1 MPNLRILEP
10 LKAGLRNDFN
20 PTAVGALYDAY
31 GCESKGPGLVGYEY
45 LPSVLSV
52 ASSVPGNALLF
63 NVGENCCL
71 YHPSGYFFTISSSWG
86 AVDLSFGIYNASSSA
101 WTGNLLD
108 DPSITSS
115 STWGISTGW
124 TLSSDGGVYLNTA
137 SSKIQSIAQSF
148 TPSTYSTYLAEVTT
162 EFGEDAKNGL
172 RLIFS
177 TESVNIYESGTHRFI
192 LPPYHGGLKQV
203 VVFADPGWVGNIT
216 KVSVIPP
223 SNALPAAGNTINS
236 IAEHP
241 NGFLCTG
248 TKNTYYYD
256 NEFGLFLINGKGI
269 TTACSHTDGRMYLA
283 GKLGELFSKNTGD
296 PWQRLLFTGGLL
308 KLDMGT
314 AEFGEDTKGLDSRCI
329 YWSCIGMDD
338 IFPLFFPYMDTD
350 KEFLN
355 RWERNECGF
364 AFWPYSGDIYRLHSL
379 GEGVMAYGAG
389 GIAYLRP
396 VGSPITVS
404 IAAVGE
410 YGLASA
416 TAFCGNSYVHY
427 FIDYNDELWRVEAGP
442 KLTKLGFKTYFATL
456 STIKMVL
463 HPTENKVYISDS
475 DTCYMLANDVLV
487 EIPEIVHTMVMN
499 KGSLG
504 AIRTLLTDGFEV
516 ETGIFDFD
524 SKDLK
529 TVNRVDVDGFCSGGG
544 FQGKVFF
551 RMNRASAWSDT
562 GWITLPIDQRVTG
575 QEFKF
580 GVKATTSSSA
590 YLNYIDV
597 EFDADPTRYSL
608 GDWIS

>member
-45 LPSVLSV
+45 LPSVFNY
-52 ASSVPGNALLF
+52 SSSTTNNTPLLF
-63 NVGENCCL
+63 NVGEKCIL
-71 YHPSGYFFTISSSWG
+71 FDATGYFYTISSSWG
-86 AVDLSFGIYNASSSA
+86 AVELPAYNASSSA
-101 WTGNLLD
+101 WTGNLLYD
-108 DPSITSS
+108 TSITSS
-115 STWGISTGW
+115 STWGISDGW
-124 TLSSDGGVYLNTA
+124 TLSSEGGVYLNTA
-137 SSKIQSIAQSF
+137 SSKIQSIAQSY
-148 TPSTYSTYLAEVTT
+148 TLSTYSAYLAEVTT

-172 RLIFS
+172 RLVIS

-192 LPPYHGGLKQV
+192 LPPDHGGIKRV

-216 KVSVIPP
+216 KVSVIYP

-248 TKNTYYYD
+248 KTRTYYYD
-256 NEFGLFLINGKGI
+256 NEFGLFEVNGKGI

-283 GKLGELFSKNTGD
+283 GKLRELFSMDTEDSWG
-296 PWQRLLFTGGLL
+296 RILFAGGLL

-314 AEFGEDTKGLDSRCI
+314 AGLDSRCI

-338 IFPLFFPYMDTD
+338 IFPLFFPYVDTD

-364 AFWPYSGDIYRLHSL
+364 AFWPYNGDIYRLHSL

-404 IAAVGE
+404 MAAVGE

-442 KLTKLGFKTYFATL
+442 KLTKLGFKTYLSTL
-456 STIKMVL
+456 STINMVL

-475 DTCYMLANDVLV
+475 DTCYMLENDVLV

-529 TVNRVDVDGFCSGGG
+529 TVNRVVVDGFASSSGLH
-544 FQGKVFF
+544 GKVFF
-551 RMNRASAWSDT
+551 RMDRASDWSDT

>member
-1 MPNLRILEP
+1 
-10 LKAGLRNDFN
+10 
-20 PTAVGALYDAY
+20 
-31 GCESKGPGLVGYEY
+31 
-45 LPSVLSV
+45 
-52 ASSVPGNALLF
+52 
-63 NVGENCCL
+63 
-71 YHPSGYFFTISSSWG
+71 
-86 AVDLSFGIYNASSSA
+86 
-101 WTGNLLD
+101 
-108 DPSITSS
+108 
-115 STWGISTGW
+115 
-124 TLSSDGGVYLNTA
+124 
-137 SSKIQSIAQSF
+137 
-148 TPSTYSTYLAEVTT
+148 
-162 EFGEDAKNGL
+162 
-172 RLIFS
+172 
-177 TESVNIYESGTHRFI
+177 
-192 LPPYHGGLKQV
+192 
-203 VVFADPGWVGNIT
+203 
-216 KVSVIPP
+216 
-223 SNALPAAGNTINS
+223 
-236 IAEHP
+236 
-241 NGFLCTG
+241 
-248 TKNTYYYD
+248 
-256 NEFGLFLINGKGI
+256 
-269 TTACSHTDGRMYLA
+269 
-283 GKLGELFSKNTGD
+283 
-296 PWQRLLFTGGLL
+296 
-308 KLDMGT
+308 
-314 AEFGEDTKGLDSRCI
+314 
-329 YWSCIGMDD
+329 MDD

-364 AFWPYSGDIYRLHSL
+364 AFWPYNGDIYRLHSL

-404 IAAVGE
+404 MAAVGE
-410 YGLASA
+410 YGLASP

-427 FIDYNDELWRVEAGP
+427 FIDYNYELWRVEAGP
-442 KLTKLGFKTYFATL
+442 KLTKLGFRTHFATL

-529 TVNRVDVDGFCSGGG
+529 TVSRVSVDGFASGSGLH
-544 FQGKVFF
+544 GKVFF
-551 RMNRASAWSDT
+551 RMDRASDWSDT

>member
-71 YHPSGYFFTISSSWG
+71 YHPSDYFYTLSSSWN
-86 AVDLSFGIYNASSSA
+86 ATALSFGIYNASSSA

-192 LPPYHGGLKQV
+192 LPPYHGGIKQV

-256 NEFGLFLINGKGI
+256 NEFGLFEVKGKGI

-338 IFPLFFPYMDTD
+338 IFPLFFPYVDTD

-364 AFWPYSGDIYRLHSL
+364 AFWPYNGDIYRLHSL

-404 IAAVGE
+404 MAAVGE

-475 DTCYMLANDVLV
+475 DTCYMLENDVLV

-529 TVNRVDVDGFCSGGG
+529 TVSRVSVDGFASSSGLH
-544 FQGKVFF
+544 GKVFF
-551 RMNRASAWSDT
+551 RMDRASDWSDT
-562 GWITLPIDQRVTG
+562 GWITLPLDQRVTG

>member
-45 LPSVLSV
+45 LPSVFSYLSST
-52 ASSVPGNALLF
+52 AGNALSLF
-63 NVGENCCL
+63 NAGEKCFL
-71 YHPSGYFFTISSSWG
+71 FASSGGFYTVSSSWG
-86 AVDLSFGIYNASSSA
+86 VVDLPAYSA
-101 WTGNLLD
+101 CFMHWVNVINDTG
-108 DPSITSS
+108 ITSS
-115 STWGISTGW
+115 ARWDISDGW
-124 TLSSDGGVYLNTA
+124 TRSSGWRGVYLTTA
-137 SSKIQSIAQSF
+137 SSEIQSVTQSF
-148 TPSTYSTYLAEVTT
+148 IYPTALPFLAEVTT

-172 RLIFS
+172 RLVLS
-177 TESVNIYESGTHRFI
+177 TGVSSTSVNIYESGTHRFI
-192 LPPYHGGLKQV
+192 LPSNPGSSTIV
-203 VVFADPGWVGNIT
+203 SVFADPGWVGNIT
-216 KVSVIPP
+216 RV
-223 SNALPAAGNTINS
+223 AAGPIAGLPRKYPSTINS

-241 NGFLCTG
+241 NGFLCTTTAG
-248 TKNTYYYD
+248 TYYYD
-256 NEFGLFLINGKGI
+256 NELGLFEIDGKRI

-283 GKLGELFSKNTGD
+283 GKLGELFSTDTED
-296 PWQRLLFTGGLL
+296 PWARILFAGNLL

-314 AEFGEDTKGLDSRCI
+314 AGLDSRCI

-379 GEGVMAYGAG
+379 GEGVMAYGVG
-389 GIAYLRP
+389 GIAYLKP

-404 IAAVGE
+404 MAAVGE

-442 KLTKLGFKTYFATL
+442 KLTKLGFKTYLSTL
-456 STIKMVL
+456 STINMVL

-499 KGSLG
+499 KGRLG

-529 TVNRVDVDGFCSGGG
+529 TVNRVVVDGFASNGGLY
-544 FQGKVFF
+544 GKVFF
-551 RMNRASAWSDT
+551 RMDRASDWSDT
-562 GWITLPIDQRVTG
+562 GWRPLPLDQRVTG

-580 GVKATTSSSA
+580 GVRANHSNSA

>member
-45 LPSVLSV
+45 LPPVFFTG
-52 ASSVPGNALLF
+52 SSNNNTPLLF
-63 NVGENCCL
+63 NAGEKCFL
-71 YHPSGYFFTISSSWG
+71 FAASGDFYTVSSSWDV
-86 AVDLSFGIYNASSSA
+86 VDLPAYSVSSGA
-101 WTGNLLD
+101 WVNLLSD
-108 DPSITSS
+108 TSITSS
-115 STWGISTGW
+115 SIWGIGGSW
-124 TLSSDGGVYLNTA
+124 TLSPGRGVYLSTA
-137 SSKIQSIAQSF
+137 SSEIQSITQSF
-148 TPSTYSTYLAEVTT
+148 IYPAFPPFLAEVTT

-172 RLIFS
+172 RLVLS
-177 TESVNIYESGTHRFI
+177 TGVSSTSVNIYESGTHRFI
-192 LPPYHGGLKQV
+192 LPSNPGSSTIV
-203 VVFADPGWVGNIT
+203 SVFADPGWVGNIT
-216 KVSVIPP
+216 KVSVGPLSGI
-223 SNALPAAGNTINS
+223 ARTILNTINS

-241 NGFLCTG
+241 NGFLCTS
-248 TKNTYYYD
+248 TARTYYYD
-256 NEFGLFLINGKGI
+256 NELGLFGADGKRI

-283 GKLGELFSKNTGD
+283 GNLGELFSTNTGD
-296 PWQRLLFTGGLL
+296 PWARILFAGGLL

-314 AEFGEDTKGLDSRCI
+314 AGLDSRCI

-338 IFPLFFPYMDTD
+338 IFPLFFPYVDTD

-364 AFWPYSGDIYRLHSL
+364 AFWPYNGDIYRLHSL

-404 IAAVGE
+404 MAAVGE

-442 KLTKLGFKTYFATL
+442 KLTKLGFRTYLSTL
-456 STIKMVL
+456 STINMVL

-475 DTCYMLANDVLV
+475 DTCYMLENDVLV

-529 TVNRVDVDGFCSGGG
+529 TVNRVVVDGFASSSGLH
-544 FQGKVFF
+544 GKVFF
-551 RMNRASAWSDT
+551 RMDRASAWSDT
-562 GWITLPIDQRVTG
+562 GWITLPIDQRITG

>member
-45 LPSVLSV
+45 LPPVFSF
-52 ASSVPGNALLF
+52 SSSRAGGTLLF
-63 NVGENCCL
+63 NVGENCYL
-71 YHPSGYFFTISSSWG
+71 YDPLGYFYTISSSWK
-86 AVDLSFGIYNASSSA
+86 AVNISVHNASSSA
-101 WTGNLLD
+101 WTGNLID
-108 DPSITSS
+108 DPSMTSS
-115 STWGISTGW
+115 SAWRWDLRGGGW
-124 TLSSDGGVYLNTA
+124 TLSSEGGVYL
-137 SSKIQSIAQSF
+137 S
-148 TPSTYSTYLAEVTT
+148 TPSSRIHSIGRFITLSTDSPYLAEVTT

-172 RLIFS
+172 RLVLS
-177 TESVNIYESGTHRFI
+177 GESVNIYESGTHRFI
-192 LPPYHGGLKQV
+192 LSPSILSPDYGGGITKV
-203 VVFADPGWVGNIT
+203 EVFAYPGWVGNIT

-223 SNALPAAGNTINS
+223 TSTTLMAGNIINS

-256 NEFGLFLINGKGI
+256 NEFGLFEVKGKGI

-283 GKLGELFSKNTGD
+283 GNLGELFSTNTGD
-296 PWQRLLFTGGLL
+296 PWARILFAGNLL

-314 AEFGEDTKGLDSRCI
+314 AGLDSRCI

-338 IFPLFFPYMDTD
+338 IFPLFFPYVDTD
-350 KEFLN
+350 KAFLN

-364 AFWPYSGDIYRLHSL
+364 AFWPYNGDIYRLHSL

-404 IAAVGE
+404 MTAVGE

-442 KLTKLGFKTYFATL
+442 KLTKLGFKTYLSTL
-456 STIKMVL
+456 STINMVL

-475 DTCYMLANDVLV
+475 DTCYMLENDVLV

-499 KGSLG
+499 KGRLG

-529 TVNRVDVDGFCSGGG
+529 TVNRVVVDGFASSSGLY
-544 FQGKVFF
+544 GKVFF
-551 RMNRASAWSDT
+551 RMNRASDWSDT
-562 GWITLPIDQRVTG
+562 GWHTLPLDQRVTG

-580 GVKATTSSSA
+580 GIRATHSNSA

>member
-1 MPNLRILEP
+1 M
-10 LKAGLRNDFN
+10 
-20 PTAVGALYDAY
+20 
-31 GCESKGPGLVGYEY
+31 S
-45 LPSVLSV
+45 
-52 ASSVPGNALLF
+52 LF
-63 NVGENCCL
+63 NVGENCYL
-71 YHPSGYFFTISSSWG
+71 HDLAGHFYTISSSWN
-86 AVDLSFGIYNASSSA
+86 ATALPAHDASSSA
-101 WTGNLLD
+101 WTGNLLP
-108 DPSITSS
+108 DPSMTSS
-115 STWGISTGW
+115 SAWTWGISYGW
-124 TLSSDGGVYLNTA
+124 TLSSEGGVYLSTA
-137 SSKIQSIAQSF
+137 SSEIQSI
-148 TPSTYSTYLAEVTT
+148 THLITLSTYSAYLAEVTT

-172 RLIFS
+172 RLVLSAGIGP
-177 TESVNIYESGTHRFI
+177 TYVNIYESGTHRFI
-192 LPPYHGGLKQV
+192 LPPDHGGISQV
-203 VVFADPGWVGNIT
+203 LVFADPGWVGNIT

-223 SNALPAAGNTINS
+223 SNALQAAGNTINS

-248 TKNTYYYD
+248 TTKTYYYD
-256 NEFGLFLINGKGI
+256 NEFGLFEVNGKGI

-283 GKLGELFSKNTGD
+283 GKLGELFSTNTGD
-296 PWQRLLFTGGLL
+296 PWARILFAGNLL

-314 AEFGEDTKGLDSRCI
+314 AGLDSRCI

-338 IFPLFFPYMDTD
+338 IFPLFFPYVDTD

-364 AFWPYSGDIYRLHSL
+364 AFWPYNGDIYRLHSL

-442 KLTKLGFKTYFATL
+442 KLTKLGFKTYLSTL

-475 DTCYMLANDVLV
+475 DTCYMLENDVLV

-529 TVNRVDVDGFCSGGG
+529 TVNRVVVDGFASSSGLH
-544 FQGKVFF
+544 GKVFF
-551 RMNRASAWSDT
+551 RMDRASDWSDT
-562 GWITLPIDQRVTG
+562 GWITLPLDQRVTG

>member
-45 LPSVLSV
+45 LPSFFHY
-52 ASSVPGNALLF
+52 SSSTTNNTPLLF
-63 NVGENCCL
+63 NVGEKCIL
-71 YHPSGYFFTISSSWG
+71 FDATGYFYTISSSWG
-86 AVDLSFGIYNASSSA
+86 TVDFFSNVYNASSSA
-101 WTGNLLD
+101 WTDNLLYD
-108 DPSITSS
+108 TSITSS
-115 STWGISTGW
+115 STWGISDGW
-124 TLSSDGGVYLNTA
+124 TLSSEGGVYLNTA
-137 SSKIQSIAQSF
+137 SSKVQTIAQSITF
-148 TPSTYSTYLAEVTT
+148 LPYSAYLAEVTT

-172 RLIFS
+172 RLVIS

-192 LPPYHGGLKQV
+192 LPPDYGGIKRV

-216 KVSVIPP
+216 KVSVIHP

-248 TKNTYYYD
+248 KTRTYYYD
-256 NEFGLFLINGKGI
+256 NELGLFSINGKGI

-283 GKLGELFSKNTGD
+283 GKLRKLFSMDTENSWG
-296 PWQRLLFTGGLL
+296 RILFAGGLL

-314 AEFGEDTKGLDSRCI
+314 AGLDSRCI

-364 AFWPYSGDIYRLHSL
+364 AFWPYNGDIYRLHSL

-404 IAAVGE
+404 MAAVGE
-410 YGLASA
+410 YGLASP

-442 KLTKLGFKTYFATL
+442 KLTKLGFKTYLSTL
-456 STIKMVL
+456 STINMVL

-499 KGSLG
+499 KGRLG

-529 TVNRVDVDGFCSGGG
+529 TVSRVSVDGFASGSGLH
-544 FQGKVFF
+544 GKVFF
-551 RMNRASAWSDT
+551 RMDRASDWSDT